1 MKLLSSLVIP
11 LLAAVVSAG
20 SSPRACSSLEIR
32 KEWRSLSKPERKAW
46 IDAVNCLGKAP
57 RSGKLKPSFNTS
69 STGSIFDTIAPVSEQ
84 SSYHDDLVYAHM
96 NLNPIIHFT
105 GLFLPW
111 HRQVTL
117 GFRSL
122 LVHRLMM
129 AFSVSTYTNG
139 PTLCESNADT
149 KALLHVNWAWEKDTK
164 NFEKSSIWDKDPKY
178 GLGGFGDPND
188 DYTVKT
194 GGLDMTFAY
203 PIPHKLR
210 RRYSPYPFA
219 GGPFP
224 LPNVSAAS
232 TFTPEE
238 VRKVLDTQSGNFTAF
253 QYSMEKLLG
262 MHGSVHVIVGGDL
275 AGSCPKGSSNTSVC
289 PVEGAPTF
297 SANEPMFHMH
307 HGNIDRLWWLWQ
319 EKNQLN
325 KQAFRG
331 GSVQNISNLDQ
342 FPNGQPPWLNKN
354 SIIPAAGMYKEYS
367 ITDVMD
373 TRKWPLCY
381 VYA

>member
-1 MKLLSSLVIP
+1 MKLLSSVIIP

-46 IDAVNCLGKAP
+46 IDAVNCLGRAP
-57 RSGKLKPSFNTS
+57 RSGKLNPSFNTS

-111 HRQVTL
+111 HRQVAL
-117 GFRSL
+117 GFRPWP
-122 LVHRLMM
+122 VHRLTMTV
-129 AFSVSTYTNG
+129 SVSTYTNG
-139 PTLCESNADT
+139 PMLCESNADT
-149 KALLHVNWAWEKDTK
+149 KALLHVNWDTE
-164 NFEKSSIWDKDPKY
+164 NFEKSAIWDKDRKY

-188 DYTVKT
+188 DHTVKT
-194 GGLDMTFAY
+194 GGLDMTLAY
-203 PIPHKLR
+203 PIRHKLR
-210 RRYSPYPFA
+210 RQYSPYPFV

-224 LPNVSAAS
+224 FPNISAVS
-232 TFTPEE
+232 TFTPQE
-238 VRKVLDTQSGNFTAF
+238 VRKVLATQSGNFTAF
-253 QYSMEKLLG
+253 QYSMERFLG
-262 MHGSVHVIVGGDL
+262 MHGAVHVIVGGDL
-275 AGSCPKGSSNTSVC
+275 SGSCPKGSSNTSVC

-307 HGNIDRLWWLWQ
+307 HGNVDRLWWLWQ

-354 SIIPAAGMYKEYS
+354 SIIPTAGMYKEYS
-367 ITDVMD
+367 IMDVMD